1 MQKDTYLYILLNEK
15 TKSEIH
21 ENRECKGLYWDG
33 REAWQRSL
41 GGMGVMEILQNVET
55 YEGKMR
61 KWKRQGIVNGYT
73 NAIEVYQHVAT

>member
-1 MQKDTYLYILLNEK
+1 
-15 TKSEIH
+15 
-21 ENRECKGLYWDG
+21 
-33 REAWQRSL
+33 
-41 GGMGVMEILQNVET
+41 MEILQNVET